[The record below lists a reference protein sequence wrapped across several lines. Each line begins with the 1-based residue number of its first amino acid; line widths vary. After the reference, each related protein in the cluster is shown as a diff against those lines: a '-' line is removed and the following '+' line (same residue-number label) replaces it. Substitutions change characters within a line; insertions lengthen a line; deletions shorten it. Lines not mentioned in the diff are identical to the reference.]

1 MAFTKINAAGIG
13 TTERV
18 TVDGLTIINN
28 LSVGGTVSIAGTL
41 TYEDVTNV
49 DAVGLI
55 TARSGINVSGGT
67 ATFASDVSIAD
78 KIIHTGDTDTA
89 IRFPAADN
97 ITGEVGGIERLRIN
111 STGIGVTGRLSVHH
125 SIVDTEGEFLRI
137 GRTDL
142 PTIRYH
148 SIKAKHGGATVNNYI
163 SFLLHDI
170 SDTTSQSEVLRL
182 RGDGFVGIGSTVP
195 AYTLDLGE
203 SSSTIRLVSENDGTA
218 IRVGTGGNSSDVTLI
233 RVDGAS
239 ANHDGESDDSANG
252 FSFKYLGSGSGVN
265 NRFSIC
271 PDNQAGTQSERVT
284 VLQDGKTGIGTSAP
298 ATNLHVTTTAA
309 SAIPLTIER
318 TSNNNAVV
326 HYKNSTLSMY
336 SGLAGEGLGW
346 GVGTGA
352 DLGDA
357 SYSKLMVT
365 SAGDVGI
372 GGVIAPETDLHVKGN
387 LLVQNTIGN
396 NLTVRSTVNNG
407 NDPNIRFQKARGG
420 AGTTAIVQDN
430 DDLGMLSWS
439 GYDGNSYEIG
449 AYIYAEV
456 EGTPADGD
464 MPTRMVLATRASGAG
479 TGTGRIVIDSGGD
492 VKINTGDLLFSTAG
506 KGIVLGATSNTDAN
520 TLDDYEEG
528 TFTPTTNEG
537 TFTNAEGKYTKIG
550 NQVTVWVYV
559 PTISDTTSS
568 SNFIIASLPFS
579 GSATM
584 TQSVGSVMVRYL
596 NSTAITGVNLS
607 TYQDSGWS
615 SLRIYSSRDDG
626 NNYEAVKHSDFTNTG
641 VGLRVCHTYQAA

>member
-148 SIKAKHGGATVNNYI
+148 SIKAKHGGATVNNFV

-271 PDNQAGTQSERVT
+271 PDNQAGTQSERIT
-284 VLQDGKTGIGTSAP
+284 VLQDGKIGIGTSAP

-326 HYKNSTLSMY
+326 HY
-336 SGLAGEGLGW
+336 
-346 GVGTGA
+346 
-352 DLGDA
+352 
-357 SYSKLMVT
+357 
-365 SAGDVGI
+365 
-372 GGVIAPETDLHVKGN
+372 
-387 LLVQNTIGN
+387 
-396 NLTVRSTVNNG
+396 
-407 NDPNIRFQKARGG
+407 
-420 AGTTAIVQDN
+420 
-430 DDLGMLSWS
+430 
-439 GYDGNSYEIG
+439 
-449 AYIYAEV
+449 
-456 EGTPADGD
+456 
-464 MPTRMVLATRASGAG
+464 
-479 TGTGRIVIDSGGD
+479 
-492 VKINTGDLLFSTAG
+492 
-506 KGIVLGATSNTDAN
+506 
-520 TLDDYEEG
+520 
-528 TFTPTTNEG
+528 
-537 TFTNAEGKYTKIG
+537 
-550 NQVTVWVYV
+550 
-559 PTISDTTSS
+559 
-568 SNFIIASLPFS
+568 
-579 GSATM
+579 
-584 TQSVGSVMVRYL
+584 
-596 NSTAITGVNLS
+596 
-607 TYQDSGWS
+607 
-615 SLRIYSSRDDG
+615 
-626 NNYEAVKHSDFTNTG
+626 
-641 VGLRVCHTYQAA
+641 